1 MQKKLSS
8 VKKLIVIL
16 GPTASGKSELAVK
29 LAKKF
34 NGEIISADSR
44 QVYKGLD
51 IGAGKVPR
59 DKNPKSKILN
69 LYHPKFSKKT
79 WKGEQIQ
86 NSKSQIQKQP
96 YFYKGIRHYLLDVA
110 NPKKTFTVAQYQK
123 LAKKALID
131 ILKRGKIPIICG
143 GTGFYIDALI
153 YDYKL
158 PAVPPQPALRKKL
171 EKLSTGDLFKK
182 LKKLDPRRSKNIDR
196 RNRRRLIRALEI
208 ILITKKPIPP
218 LASLQRSASLNEKRC
233 FQVLK
238 IGIKKS
244 PEELKKLIKKR
255 LLRRLKIGMIKEVKN
270 LHKKGLS
277 WKRLDDLGLEYRYIS
292 RYLRCLL
299 TKKEIVDLIQKE
311 SEKYAKRQMTWFK
324 RNKEIFWVKNY
335 QEAENLT
342 KDF

>member
-1 MQKKLSS
+1 MSS
-8 VKKLIVIL
+8 YKFIVIV

-44 QVYKGLD
+44 QVYRGLD
-51 IGAGKVPR
+51 IGSGKVPK
-59 DKNPKSKILN
+59 DKSKIKNQKSRLQF
-69 LYHPKFSKKT
+69 K
-79 WKGEQIQ
+79 IQ
-86 NSKSQIQKQP
+86 ND
-96 YFYKGIRHYLLDVA
+96 YYYKGIKHHLLDVA
-110 NPKKTFTVAQYQK
+110 SPKKTFTVAQYQK

-171 EKLSTGDLFKK
+171 EKLSTEDLFKK
-182 LKKLDPRRSKNIDR
+182 LKKLDPRRAKNIDR

-208 ILITKKPIPP
+208 ILITKKSIPP
-218 LASLQRSASLNEKRC
+218 LASLQESASLNEKRC

-244 PEELKKLIKKR
+244 SEELKKLIKKR

-292 RYLRCLL
+292 HYLRCLL
-299 TKKEIVDLIQKE
+299 TKKEMIDLIQKE

-342 KDF
+342 KDFLK